1 MTTTRRSFLVGV
13 GSVITAGFL
22 AKANAFALDTEQP
35 LLIKP
40 ATSTDVI
47 YYERFED
54 HWRLHLGKPVFE
66 LPEPQSLI
74 ENLRFH
80 GYVLDTQTQIDACC
94 SETGWS
100 EVDLYSPM
108 KEEDWEDQWAYNLNP
123 EARAFEFLQA
133 NDIFPRRASRSQ
145 AGNVIFQDYANP
157 MSNWRWVEVHDPLS
171 LSLLQA
177 RLTEL
182 SLPIEVQEF
191 AAQR

>member
-1 MTTTRRSFLVGV
+1 MTTTRRSFLVGI

-22 AKANAFALDTEQP
+22 AEANAFALDTEQP

-40 ATSTDVI
+40 PTPTNVI
-47 YYERFED
+47 YYEHFED

-66 LPEPQSLI
+66 LPEPQLLI

-80 GYVLDTQTQIDACC
+80 GYALDTQAQIDACC

-100 EVDLYSPM
+100 EEDLYSPM
-108 KEEDWEDQWAYNLNP
+108 AAGDWEDQWAYNLNP
-123 EARAFEFLQA
+123 EAKAFEFLQA
-133 NDIFPRRASRSQ
+133 NEIFPPSALRPR
-145 AGNVIFQDYANP
+145 AGNIIFQDYSNP
-157 MSNWRWVEVHDPLS
+157 MSNWRWVEVYEPLS

-191 AAQR
+191 TGHR